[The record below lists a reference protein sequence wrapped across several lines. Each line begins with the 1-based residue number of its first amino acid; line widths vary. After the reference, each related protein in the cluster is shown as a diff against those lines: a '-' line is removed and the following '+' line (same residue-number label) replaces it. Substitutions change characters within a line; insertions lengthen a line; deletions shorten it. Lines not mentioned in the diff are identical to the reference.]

1 MRLLII
7 GGSDAGISAALRAR
21 ELAPETDIS
30 VVLADEFPNYSICGL
45 PFFLSGETP
54 DAKQLAHRTEFDGIR
69 LLKNHMAIG
78 IDAKAKTVLVRDSE
92 QQKRELVYDQLVIA
106 TGAEP
111 VTSSISGLRSP
122 GVFHLHTMDH
132 SFAVKRHLEEKN
144 PRTAVVI
151 GAGYIGVEM
160 ADALTVRGLQVT
172 LVGKNKAV
180 LPTVD
185 SDLGALIE
193 KEFRRHGVEVVNET
207 EIRSIKADGTRLRVT
222 ASSGSENTADLVV
235 VAPGVKPT
243 TQLAISAR
251 IPTGRRGAIRVNRA
265 LQTEFEGIYAAGDCA
280 ETWHRVLERYTYLP
294 LGTTS
299 HKQGR
304 VAGENAVGGKREF
317 QGSVGTQVV
326 KVFDLAI
333 ARTGL
338 LEMEARAA
346 GFDPF
351 TSEVTVWDHKAY
363 YPGAH
368 EMYIRVSG
376 DRRSG
381 RLLGAQIVGHWQA
394 QVAKRVDIF
403 AAALFSGLTVD
414 EVNDLDLSYTPPFS
428 SPWDP
433 VQIASQAWSSG
444 VPKDFKEA
452 TPPSSH

>member
-1 MRLLII
+1 MSR
-7 GGSDAGISAALRAR
+7 
-21 ELAPETDIS
+21 
-30 VVLADEFPNYSICGL
+30 
-45 PFFLSGETP
+45 
-54 DAKQLAHRTEFDGIR
+54 
-69 LLKNHMAIG
+69 
-78 IDAKAKTVLVRDSE
+78 
-92 QQKRELVYDQLVIA
+92 
-106 TGAEP
+106 
-111 VTSSISGLRSP
+111 
-122 GVFHLHTMDH
+122 
-132 SFAVKRHLEEKN
+132 
-144 PRTAVVI
+144 
-151 GAGYIGVEM
+151 
-160 ADALTVRGLQVT
+160 
-172 LVGKNKAV
+172 
-180 LPTVD
+180 
-185 SDLGALIE
+185 
-193 KEFRRHGVEVVNET
+193 
-207 EIRSIKADGTRLRVT
+207 
-222 ASSGSENTADLVV
+222 
-235 VAPGVKPT
+235 
-243 TQLAISAR
+243 
-251 IPTGRRGAIRVNRA
+251 
-265 LQTEFEGIYAAGDCA
+265 
-280 ETWHRVLERYTYLP
+280 
-294 LGTTS
+294 
-299 HKQGR
+299 
-304 VAGENAVGGKREF
+304 
-317 QGSVGTQVV
+317 VV